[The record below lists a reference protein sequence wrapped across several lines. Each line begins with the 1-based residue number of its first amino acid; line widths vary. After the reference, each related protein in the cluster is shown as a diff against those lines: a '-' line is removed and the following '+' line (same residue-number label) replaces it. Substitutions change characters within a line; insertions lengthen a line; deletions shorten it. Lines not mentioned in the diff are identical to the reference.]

1 MSSPSITPLYTVFSH
16 RLNSAWNSRHTPQCF
31 STDSKRWT
39 FLLCKKCRTGN
50 RSNPHIRRNR
60 VEHLQAKF
68 PTLPKRLWLP
78 PVVVWRRRSRR
89 RKSSY
94 RRTSNCSNYII
105 RYRASFLTPNILWIY
120 WVCAAT
126 GLYYISRLIIDVN
139 AAALL
144 CNSGHEQ
151 FIALSPCAQTCLTDV
166 TCSSLKIAVRVS
178 SILISNAL
186 LFHHVV
192 VRAAIAATLDCCLR
206 VGVQEE
212 LVRQITR

>member
-16 RLNSAWNSRHTPQCF
+16 KLNSAWNSRHTPQCF

-50 RSNPHIRRNR
+50 RSNPHIHRNR

-68 PTLPKRLWLP
+68 LTLPKRLWLP

-144 CNSGHEQ
+144 YNSGQDTNNSLLSHCVPKH
-151 FIALSPCAQTCLTDV
+151 ALQMSPAHPWKLRWESLRYWFRTHRSFTMLWYVLQLQLLLTV
-166 TCSSLKIAVRVS
+166 ASV
-178 SILISNAL
+178 
-186 LFHHVV
+186 
-192 VRAAIAATLDCCLR
+192 
-206 VGVQEE
+206 
-212 LVRQITR
+212 LVFKRNWSDR